1 MWQKRKIENIHMKKD
16 IRVTIFDDNKSLRFS
31 LYQLINGSDGF
42 TCGGAFEDCQ
52 DLLKDI
58 ENTRPDIVLMDIQ
71 MPGINGIEAVKM
83 LREKYPDLKVLMQTI
98 FEDNEKIFQSILAGA
113 SGYILKNTSPARILD
128 FIKETYEGGAPM
140 SPTVATKVLKIVASQ
155 STPETV
161 NTFNLSEREKEILSC
176 LVKGMS
182 YKLIADACFIS
193 IDTVR
198 GHIRNIY
205 EKLHVH
211 SKGEAIATAIRDKIV

>member
-1 MWQKRKIENIHMKKD
+1 MSIK
-16 IRVTIFDDNKSLRFS
+16 VVIFEDNGSLRKSLF
-31 LYQLINGSDGF
+31 QLIDGSDGF
-42 TCGGAFEDCQ
+42 KCAGAFEDC
-52 DLLKDI
+52 LNLMKNI
-58 ENTRPDIVLMDIQ
+58 EDTKPNVVLMDIE
-71 MPGINGIEAVKM
+71 MPGINGIEAVQL
-83 LREKYPDLKVLMQTI
+83 LRQKYPDLKILMQTV
-98 FEDNEKIFQSILAGA
+98 FEDNEKIFNSILAGA
-113 SGYILKNTSPARILD
+113 SGYILKNTSPSRILD

-140 SPTVATKVLKIVASQ
+140 SPSVATKVMKMVAEQ
-155 STPETV
+155 SPSAKP
-161 NTFNLSEREKEILSC
+161 NNFNLSEREKEILSC

-211 SKGEAIATAIRDKIV
+211 SKGEAVATAIKSKIV

>member
-1 MWQKRKIENIHMKKD
+1 MNIK
-16 IRVTIFDDNKSLRFS
+16 VVIFEDNGSLRKSLF
-31 LYQLINGSDGF
+31 QLIDGSDGF
-42 TCGGAFEDCQ
+42 KCVGAFEDCL
-52 DLLKDI
+52 DILKNI
-58 ENTRPDIVLMDIQ
+58 EDTKPDVVLMDIE
-71 MPGINGIEAVKM
+71 MPGINGIEGVRI
-83 LREKYPDLKVLMQTI
+83 LREKYPDLKILMQTI
-98 FEDNEKIFQSILAGA
+98 FEDNEKIFNSILAGA
-113 SGYILKNTSPARILD
+113 SGYILKNTSPTRFLD

-140 SPTVATKVLKIVASQ
+140 SPSVATKVMKMVVEQ
-155 STPETV
+155 SPNAKV
-161 NTFNLSEREKEILSC
+161 NNFNLTEREKEILSC

-211 SKGEAIATAIRDKIV
+211 SKSEAVATALKRNII

>member
-1 MWQKRKIENIHMKKD
+1 MS
-16 IRVTIFDDNKSLRFS
+16 IRVTIFEDNNSLRQG

-42 TCGGAFEDCQ
+42 VCVGAFEDCI
-52 DLLKDI
+52 DVLKNV
-58 ENTRPDIVLMDIQ
+58 EETKPDVVLMDIE
-71 MPGINGIEAVKM
+71 MRGINGIEAVRM
-83 LREKYPDLKVLMQTI
+83 LKEKYPGLRILMQTI
-98 FEDNEKIFQSILAGA
+98 FEDSEKIFQSILAGA
-113 SGYILKNTSPARILD
+113 SGYVLKNTSPSRFLD

-140 SPTVATKVLKIVASQ
+140 SPSVATKVLKILA
-155 STPETV
+155 ETSSPKV

-211 SKGEAIATAIRDKIV
+211 SKSEAVAKAIKSNIV

>member
-1 MWQKRKIENIHMKKD
+1 MN
-16 IRVTIFDDNKSLRFS
+16 IRVTVFEDNSSLRKG

-42 TCGGAFEDCQ
+42 ECVGAYEDCLN
-52 DLLKDI
+52 LLKDI
-58 ENTRPDIVLMDIQ
+58 EDTKPNVVLMDIQ

-83 LREKYPDLKVLMQTI
+83 LREKYPGLKILMQTI
-98 FEDNEKIFQSILAGA
+98 FEDSEKIFQSILAGA

-140 SPTVATKVLKIVASQ
+140 SPSVATKVLKIIASQ
-155 STPETV
+155 SPSPYV
-161 NTFNLSEREKEILSC
+161 NTFNLSDREKEILSC
-176 LVKGMS
+176 LVNGMS

-205 EKLHVH
+205 ERLHVH
-211 SKGEAIATAIRDKIV
+211 SKGEAVATAIKKNII

>member
-1 MWQKRKIENIHMKKD
+1 
-16 IRVTIFDDNKSLRFS
+16 
-31 LYQLINGSDGF
+31 
-42 TCGGAFEDCQ
+42 
-52 DLLKDI
+52 
-58 ENTRPDIVLMDIQ
+58 
-71 MPGINGIEAVKM
+71 
-83 LREKYPDLKVLMQTI
+83 
-98 FEDNEKIFQSILAGA
+98 
-113 SGYILKNTSPARILD
+113 
-128 FIKETYEGGAPM
+128 M
-140 SPTVATKVLKIVASQ
+140 SPSVATKVLKMVGQ
-155 STPETV
+155 QPPEKV

-211 SKGEAIATAIRDKIV
+211 SKGEAIAAAIKDRIV

>member
-1 MWQKRKIENIHMKKD
+1 MS
-16 IRVTIFDDNKSLRFS
+16 IRVTIFEDNNSLRQS
-31 LYQLINGSDGF
+31 LYQLINGSEGF
-42 TCGGAFEDCQ
+42 KCVAAFEDCL
-52 DLLKDI
+52 DLLKNI
-58 ENTRPDIVLMDIQ
+58 EDTKPDVVLMDIE
-71 MPGINGIEAVKM
+71 MPGINGIEAVRM
-83 LREKYPDLKVLMQTI
+83 LREKYPDLKILMQTI
-98 FEDNEKIFQSILAGA
+98 FEDNEKIFNSILAGA
-113 SGYILKNTSPARILD
+113 SGYILKTTSPSRILD

-140 SPTVATKVLKIVASQ
+140 SPSVATKVLKMMAEQ
-155 STPETV
+155 SSSAKTES
-161 NTFNLSEREKEILSC
+161 FNLSDREKEILSC

-211 SKGEAIATAIRDKIV
+211 SKGEAVAKAIKGRIV

>member
-1 MWQKRKIENIHMKKD
+1 MS
-16 IRVTIFDDNKSLRFS
+16 IRVTIFEDNNSLRQS
-31 LYQLINGSDGF
+31 LFQLINGSDGF
-42 TCGGAFEDCQ
+42 KCVGAFEDCLN
-52 DLLKDI
+52 LLKNI
-58 ENTRPDIVLMDIQ
+58 EDTKPDVVLMDIE
-71 MPGINGIEAVKM
+71 MPGINGIEAVRM
-83 LREKYPDLKVLMQTI
+83 LREKYPDLKILMQTI
-98 FEDNEKIFQSILAGA
+98 FEDNEKIFNSILAGA
-113 SGYILKNTSPARILD
+113 SGYILKNTSPTRFLD

-140 SPTVATKVLKIVASQ
+140 SPSVATKVMKMVIEQ
-155 STPETV
+155 SPSTKP
-161 NTFNLSEREKEILSC
+161 NNFNLSEREKEILSC

-211 SKGEAIATAIRDKIV
+211 SKGEAVATAIKSKIV

>member
-1 MWQKRKIENIHMKKD
+1 MKIK
-16 IRVTIFDDNKSLRFS
+16 VTIFEDNKSLRMG
-31 LYQLINGSDGF
+31 LYQLINGSEGF
-42 TCGGAFEDCQ
+42 VCAGAFENC
-52 DLLKDI
+52 LNLSEDI
-58 ENTRPDIVLMDIQ
+58 KNTNPDVVLMDIQ
-71 MPGINGIEAVKM
+71 MPGINGIEAVRI
-83 LREKYPDLKVLMQTI
+83 LHEKYPDLKILMQTI
-98 FEDNEKIFQSILAGA
+98 FEESDKIFQSILAGA
-113 SGYILKNTSPARILD
+113 SGYILKNTSPSRILD

-140 SPTVATKVLKIVASQ
+140 SPSVATKVLKMVGQPAQ
-155 STPETV
+155 EKV
-161 NTFNLSEREKEILSC
+161 NTFNLTEREKEILSC

-211 SKGEAIATAIRDKIV
+211 SKGEAIVAAIKGKIV